1 MKIICMEEGI
11 ARVIGENIEVDA
23 NETATCHNL

>member
-11 ARVIGENIEVDA
+11 ARAIGEYFEVDA
-23 NETATCHNL
+23 NETAACHNL